1 MLVVMSIVLTS
12 CADRTNET
20 ENFTDEKTQEDERQ
34 IPPAWNIDVSSYI
47 VYVPYEYPDFKP
59 QAEDVS
65 LSPDMA
71 ELFNA
76 GQFEG
81 FTDNQETA
89 IYHDGFVVLKPS
101 YEALKMHHLYESSIY
116 KKIPSFITVDSALHM
131 YHLYFDNS
139 LKLVESTM
147 LYEKLENISKNMLIE
162 SIRAYKDEKLVN
174 LSEELKFVA
183 SYFLTANMLLDIDT
197 SGIEVPEEIISLAQE
212 ETNLI
217 DAAGGYSKSPITK
230 KDLDY
235 SQFTVRG
242 HYSGD
247 EKLEKYF
254 EAMMWY
260 GLCGFPIFDE
270 TKNEPE
276 LDIDSLT
283 KAMII
288 TCLALENEETFKDF
302 ENIYSTTALYTGM
315 SDDLGVFELRDMIV
329 KVYGAYPDMNNFK
342 DSSYNEELIKEA
354 LLLPEPQIKPKY
366 TNATAPAG
374 RQFRFMGQRYSFDA
388 ESLQNLMEPIQR
400 PIPSGLDVVASL
412 GSVRAEEILD
422 SYYQPKIKWSKYE
435 YNLNLLRQKQDSFT
449 TDEWQKDLYKGWLW
463 TIKSSA
469 ANFENTDGMPKF
481 MRSEKWTDK
490 NIHTALGS
498 YAELKHDT
506 ILYMKQAVAEMGGG
520 PDLSIP
526 YNYVEPNVEV
536 YANLKWLAEYTKE
549 HLRIRGML
557 NEPSA
562 NVHDSMIE
570 MQEVL
575 MNVSVKELIN
585 QEITAEENEMLYTY
599 GGRIDS
605 IVQTMNYMMWEE
617 NIDAGNDYTTALV
630 ADIATVAPNASYPSS
645 NYLEIGNGLP
655 LEIYVVCHT
664 NGKTFL
670 ARGALF
676 NYYEFLSNERLTDI
690 KWHEMLGIKK
700 VVMALNPA
708 TGQYEEID
716 IYNNEGSES
725 LPNSDYYE
733 IIEIEEPDISVVSK
747 PEWTNSFVSTENN
760 NVSITENMELDW
772 LK

>member
-1 MLVVMSIVLTS
+1 MSIVLTS
-12 CADRTNET
+12 CSDRTNKT
-20 ENFTDEKTQEDERQ
+20 EDYTDEKPEQEDVQQ
-34 IPPAWNIDVSSYI
+34 IPTAWNIDISSYS
-47 VYVPYEYPDFKP
+47 VDVPYDLPDIKP
-59 QAEDVS
+59 QAEDYSV
-65 LSPDMA
+65 SPDLV

-81 FTDNQETA
+81 FTDDQKTA
-89 IYHDGFVVLKPS
+89 IYQDGFVVLKPS
-101 YEALKMHHLYESSIY
+101 YEAAKMHHLYESSLY

-139 LKLVESTM
+139 LKLVESSM

-162 SIRAYKDEKLVN
+162 SIEVYKDEKFKN
-174 LSEELKFVA
+174 MSEELKSVA
-183 SYFLTANMLLDIDT
+183 AYFLTANMLLDMDI
-197 SGIEVPEEIISLAQE
+197 SGIDIPEEVNSLAQK

-217 DAAGGYSKSPITK
+217 DAAEGYSKSSITK

-242 HYSGD
+242 HYAGN

-254 EAMMWY
+254 KAMMWY
-260 GLCGFPIFDE
+260 GLCSFPIFDE
-270 TKNEPE
+270 TKEEPK
-276 LDIDSLT
+276 LDMENLT
-283 KAMII
+283 IAMTI
-288 TCLALENEETFKDF
+288 TCLALEREEIFKDF

-315 SDDLGVFELRDMIV
+315 SDDLGVFELRDLIA
-329 KVYGAYPDMNNFK
+329 KVYGADPDMNKFK
-342 DSSYNEELIKEA
+342 DSSYNDELLQEA

-366 TNATAPAG
+366 TAVTAPSG

-400 PIPSGLDVVASL
+400 PVPSGLDVVASL
-412 GSVRAEEILD
+412 GSERAEEILD
-422 SYYQPKIKWSKYE
+422 KYYQPKIKWNKYE
-435 YNLNLLRQKQDSFT
+435 YNLNLIKKKQEGFT
-449 TDEWQKDLYKGWLW
+449 TDVWQKDLYKGWLW

-469 ANFENTDGMPKF
+469 ANFENTNGMPKF
-481 MRSEKWTDK
+481 MKSEKWTDK

-526 YNYVEPNVEV
+526 YNYVEPNAEV
-536 YANLKWLAEYTKE
+536 YARLKWLTEYTKE
-549 HLRIRGML
+549 HLRFRGML
-557 NEPSA
+557 SEQSA
-562 NVHDSMIE
+562 NVLDSMIE
-570 MQEVL
+570 MQEIL
-575 MNVSVKELIN
+575 MNVSVKELTN

-605 IVQTMNYMMWEE
+605 MVQIMNYMMWEK

-630 ADIATVAPNASYPSS
+630 ADIATIAPNTFYPAS

-655 LEIYVVCHT
+655 LEIYVVCRT
-664 NGKTFL
+664 NGKTYL

-676 NYYEFLSNERLTDI
+676 NYYEFLSKERLTDL
-690 KWHEMLGIKK
+690 KWHNMLGIRK

-708 TGQYEEID
+708 TGQYEEKD
-716 IYNNEGSES
+716 IYNNEGIES
-725 LPNSDYYE
+725 LPNADYYE
-733 IIEIEEPDISVVSK
+733 IIEIEEPDSPVVSK
-747 PEWTNSFVSTENN
+747 PEWTNSFISTESN
-760 NVSITENMELDW
+760 NVSITESMELDW